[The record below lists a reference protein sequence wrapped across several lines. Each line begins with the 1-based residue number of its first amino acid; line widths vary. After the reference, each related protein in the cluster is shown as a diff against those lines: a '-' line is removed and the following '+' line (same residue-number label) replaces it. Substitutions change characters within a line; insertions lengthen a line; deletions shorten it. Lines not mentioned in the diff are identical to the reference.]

1 MNAENQELLYVDL
14 NAAAIMSDRSSR
26 TVYNWIQAGKIE
38 AKKEDENNERSKWLI
53 LRSSLM
59 GYLATEVKSDPPRKT
74 GSNQNQ
80 SESPIIESTQSE
92 VVEIQVSN
100 DEENPTVSPS
110 SSVEMVP
117 LSSYETLRTD
127 MKLQQA
133 SYETKLLELQKANA
147 LLQQKLEQATLQ
159 KDQKDEMI
167 DFLKQMQPSIEG
179 MRSEYEKRIE
189 TLTIKVYETEKEL
202 SIVSERYAQEC
213 SKGILARIFTRPQEF
228 KLLTD
233 SKS

>member
-1 MNAENQELLYVDL
+1 
-14 NAAAIMSDRSSR
+14 
-26 TVYNWIQAGKIE
+26 
-38 AKKEDENNERSKWLI
+38 
-53 LRSSLM
+53 
-59 GYLATEVKSDPPRKT
+59 
-74 GSNQNQ
+74 
-80 SESPIIESTQSE
+80 
-92 VVEIQVSN
+92 
-100 DEENPTVSPS
+100 
-110 SSVEMVP
+110 MVP

-147 LLQQKLEQATLQ
+147 LHQQKLEQATFQ

-213 SKGILARIFTRPQEF
+213 SKGVLARIFTRPQEF

>member
-1 MNAENQELLYVDL
+1 
-14 NAAAIMSDRSSR
+14 
-26 TVYNWIQAGKIE
+26 
-38 AKKEDENNERSKWLI
+38 
-53 LRSSLM
+53 
-59 GYLATEVKSDPPRKT
+59 
-74 GSNQNQ
+74 
-80 SESPIIESTQSE
+80 
-92 VVEIQVSN
+92 
-100 DEENPTVSPS
+100 
-110 SSVEMVP
+110 
-117 LSSYETLRTD
+117 

-147 LLQQKLEQATLQ
+147 LLQQKLEQATFQ

-167 DFLKQMQPSIEG
+167 DFLKQMQPSMEG

-233 SKS
+233 GKS